1 MNQRYLVYKA
11 GEMGLM
17 LTSAIT
23 FGLFVLFLFGL
34 SSGASGLVLAVMCA
48 WSPAC
53 VALGYTL
60 KPIKVS
66 IRYEKPERQSIRPQK
81 AQALGRE

>member
-1 MNQRYLVYKA
+1 
-11 GEMGLM
+11 MGLI
-17 LTSAIT
+17 LNSAIVST
-23 FGLFVLFLFGL
+23 LLILFFIGL